1 MVFIIWSVDPF
12 TRMYQ
17 IEFYSKIR
25 EEGYCQCPLLS
36 GIIGDA
42 WAGNVN
48 IKRVLIKVQISC
60 NLSYSHG
67 MAGDPSFLIKKLERN
82 Y

>member
-48 IKRVLIKVQISC
+48 IKSIDKSSDIC